1 MSREVRIKQI
11 AFVRHHPVTTYFA
24 LTFTIS
30 WMGAL
35 SVAASYLIRSEPV
48 PKISGILMF
57 PVMLLG
63 PSIAGIVL
71 TTLESGRGGLR
82 TLFSQMFLFRVPPRW
97 YATLFIPPVLVL
109 AVLRA
114 LENLVSLD
122 YAPNRFFVGVVF
134 ALPAGF
140 LEEIGWTGFAFPRMG
155 SQSNRLAPAIVLG
168 LLWAFWHLP
177 VLDYLGT
184 ATPHRAYWLPF
195 SLAFIVAMTGVR
207 VLIAWIFTNTQ
218 SVFLAQLVHRSS
230 TGALV
235 VFGPPRATAGQ
246 EVFWYAVY
254 GTALWLVMAVIIS
267 AVGKRLRR

>member
-1 MSREVRIKQI
+1 
-11 AFVRHHPVTTYFA
+11 
-24 LTFTIS
+24 
-30 WMGAL
+30 
-35 SVAASYLIRSEPV
+35 
-48 PKISGILMF
+48 MF

-63 PSIAGIVL
+63 PSIAAVIL
-71 TTLESGRGGLR
+71 TTVESGRAGLR

-97 YATLFIPPVLVL
+97 YATLLIPPVLVL
-109 AVLRA
+109 AVLLA
-114 LENLVSLD
+114 LENLVSLA

-184 ATPHRAYWLPF
+184 ATPHREYWLPF
-195 SLAFIVAMTGVR
+195 FLAFIVAMTGVR

-218 SVFLAQLVHRSS
+218 SVFLAQLVHCSS

-246 EVFWYAVY
+246 EVVWYAVY
-254 GTALWLVMAVIIS
+254 GTALWLVMAVVIL
-267 AVGKRLRR
+267 AAGKRLRR